1 MAQAKLKTLEAT
13 AYHEAGHAVAA
24 LQLRVGIG
32 RRGVSLV
39 PNEDWSGFVHTL
51 KGFSGR
57 PDIERTGQMRL
68 GAENRAIVLFAGEA
82 AQRRFRPMS
91 VRRHHAAY
99 DRRHA
104 IDLMNYFVGSTREL
118 EAYLEWLRIRTEAFV
133 ASPFNWTLIGAV
145 AAALLT
151 RKRLNADEVKGICQE
166 ELQRAMGPLLS
177 AS

>member
-1 MAQAKLKTLEAT
+1 MAQAKLKTLESI

-24 LQLRVGIG
+24 LQLKVGIG
-32 RRGVSLV
+32 RRGVSIV

-68 GAENRAIVLFAGEA
+68 GAEKRAIISFAGEA

-91 VRRHHAAY
+91 VRRHHAAI

-118 EAYLEWLRIRTEAFV
+118 EAYLEWLRIRAESFV
-133 ASPFNWTLIGAV
+133 ASPFNWKRIEAV
-145 AAALLT
+145 AAALMA
-151 RKRLNADEVKGICQE
+151 RKRLTAGEAKEICLE
-166 ELQRAMGPLLS
+166 ELRRAMGPLVPAL
-177 AS
+177 

>member
-1 MAQAKLKTLEAT
+1 MARAKLKTLEAT

-68 GAENRAIVLFAGEA
+68 GAENRTLVLFAGEA

-118 EAYLEWLRIRTEAFV
+118 EAYLEWLHIRAESFV
-133 ASPFNWTLIGAV
+133 ASPFNWKRIETV
-145 AAALLT
+145 AAVLMARKHLT
-151 RKRLNADEVKGICQE
+151 AGEVKEICIE
-166 ELQRAMGPLLS
+166 ELKRAMGPLMPPF
-177 AS
+177 